1 MTKEEFLK
9 LRDQGLSFSQIGE
22 IYGLTERQVN
32 YRTKKWGLD
41 YSKKKHLNEDFFSSN
56 TKAAYYWAGFLAADG
71 YIEEDRNRIGLGL
84 QAQDREHLVKF
95 QAAVGSSHEICPFMR
110 GAAYRIRFNSEIM
123 VKDLCSIFNITP
135 AKTFTYTLPDFE
147 DQYLM
152 LEFMRGY
159 IEGDGHIEKT
169 ASGKLKLHLC
179 SASKSFLDEFIELCG
194 LLLDRSISQTPSL
207 QINKK
212 GQVYSVAFTVQ
223 DSLDLLSLMYR
234 NSTTATRL
242 DRKYAVVSSVIR

>member
-41 YSKKKHLNEDFFSSN
+41 YSKKKHLNESFFSSN

-71 YIEEDRNRIGLGL
+71 YIEGDRNRIGLGL
-84 QAQDREHLVKF
+84 QAQDRGHLVKF
-95 QAAVGSSHEICPFMR
+95 QAAVGSSHDICPFMK
-110 GAAYRIRFNSEIM
+110 GTAYRIRFNSEIM
-123 VKDLCSIFNITP
+123 AKDLESIFNITP

-147 DQYLM
+147 DEYLM

-169 ASGKLKLHLC
+169 NSGKLKLHLC
-179 SASKSFLDEFIELCG
+179 SANKGFLDEFIELCSV
-194 LLLDRSISQTPSL
+194 LLNRNIEQKPYLS
-207 QINKK
+207 INKK
-212 GQVYSVAFTVQ
+212 GQVYTVAFNIK
-223 DSLDLLSLMYR
+223 DSLELLTLMYK

-242 DRKYAVVSSVIR
+242 DRKYAVVASVIR